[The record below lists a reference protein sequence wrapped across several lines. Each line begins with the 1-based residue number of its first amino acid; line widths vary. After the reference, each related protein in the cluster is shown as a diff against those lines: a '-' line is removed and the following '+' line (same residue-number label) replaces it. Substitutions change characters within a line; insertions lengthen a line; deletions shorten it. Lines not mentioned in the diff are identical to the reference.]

1 MRDRGS
7 IAPLIATYL
16 ALILLSLLGLLSIA
30 TAMLASH
37 RVQGVADFA
46 VLFGHDRSVIA
57 GIPQAAK
64 LSKQVSLFIEK
75 AQSAKALEITNLQ
88 TWVDDGVSHVRLCA
102 RFQDSFGLQ
111 VTSMTICRQASAK
124 SFLIL

>member
-1 MRDRGS
+1 MTDRGS
-7 IAPLIATYL
+7 IATLIATYL
-16 ALILLSLLGLLSIA
+16 ALILLSLLGILSIA

-57 GIPQAAK
+57 GIPQAVK
-64 LSKQVSLFIEK
+64 LRQQVSLFIEE

>member
-64 LSKQVSLFIEK
+64 LRKQVSLFIEK
-75 AQSAKALEITNLQ
+75 AQSAKSLEITNLQ

>member
-1 MRDRGS
+1 MTDRGS

-57 GIPQAAK
+57 GIPEAAK
-64 LSKQVSLFIEK
+64 LRKQVSLFIEK

-88 TWVDDGVSHVRLCA
+88 TWVDDGVSNVRLCA

>member
-46 VLFGHDRSVIA
+46 VLYGHDRSVIA

-64 LSKQVSLFIEK
+64 LRKQVSLFIEK
-75 AQSAKALEITNLQ
+75 AQSAKSLEITNLQ

>member
-1 MRDRGS
+1 
-7 IAPLIATYL
+7 
-16 ALILLSLLGLLSIA
+16 LILLSLLGLLSIA

-57 GIPQAAK
+57 GIPEAAK
-64 LSKQVSLFIEK
+64 LRKQVSLFIEK

-88 TWVDDGVSHVRLCA
+88 TWVDDGISHVRLCA

>member
-1 MRDRGS
+1 MTDRGS

-57 GIPQAAK
+57 GIPQAGK
-64 LSKQVSLFIEK
+64 LRKQVSLFIEK
-75 AQSAKALEITNLQ
+75 AQSAKSLEITNLQ
-88 TWVDDGVSHVRLCA
+88 TWVDDGVSNVRLCA

>member
-16 ALILLSLLGLLSIA
+16 SLILLSLLGLLSIA

-57 GIPQAAK
+57 GIPEAAK
-64 LSKQVSLFIEK
+64 LRKQVSLFIEK

-88 TWVDDGVSHVRLCA
+88 TWVDDGISHVRLCA

>member
-1 MRDRGS
+1 MTDRGS

-16 ALILLSLLGLLSIA
+16 ALLLLSLLGLLSIA

-46 VLFGHDRSVIA
+46 VLYGHDRSVIA

-64 LSKQVSLFIEK
+64 LRKQVSLFIEK

>member
-1 MRDRGS
+1 MTDRGS
-7 IAPLIATYL
+7 ISPLIATYL
-16 ALILLSLLGLLSIA
+16 ALILLCLLGLLSIA
-30 TAMLASH
+30 TAMLAAH

-64 LSKQVSLFIEK
+64 LRKQVSLFIEK

-88 TWVDDGVSHVRLCA
+88 TWVDDGVSNLRLCA

>member
-1 MRDRGS
+1 MTDRGS

-64 LSKQVSLFIEK
+64 LRKQVSLFIEK

>member
-30 TAMLASH
+30 TAMLTSH

-64 LSKQVSLFIEK
+64 LRKQVSLFIEE

-88 TWVDDGVSHVRLCA
+88 TWVDDGVSNVRLCA

>member
-16 ALILLSLLGLLSIA
+16 ALILLSLLGFLSIA

-64 LSKQVSLFIEK
+64 LRKQVSLFIEK
-75 AQSAKALEITNLQ
+75 AQSAKSLEIENLQ